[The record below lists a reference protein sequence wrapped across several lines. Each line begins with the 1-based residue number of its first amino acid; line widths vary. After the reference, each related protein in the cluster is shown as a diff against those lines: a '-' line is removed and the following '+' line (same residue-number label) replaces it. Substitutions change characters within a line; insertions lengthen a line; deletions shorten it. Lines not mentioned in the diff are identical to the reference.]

1 MDVDTASYTI
11 AQRYVADGNLPD
23 PASVRVE
30 EWVNAFDQGY
40 PAPEDGTFAVH
51 VDGGADPVPRPAARS
66 CSGSA
71 SRRATSSERTRPD
84 AALTFVI
91 DTSGSMAREDRLE
104 LVKDSL
110 RKLVHGLGRG
120 DSIAVVAFGDDARVV
135 LPPTR
140 ATDEET
146 ILDAIDQLEPGG
158 STNLEAGLRLGYELA
173 RETLPRAT
181 ASTGSSS
188 PPTASPTSG

>member
-11 AQRYVADGNLPD
+11 AQRFVADGNLPD

-30 EWVNAFDQGY
+30 EWVNSFDQDY
-40 PAPEDGTFAVH
+40 PAPEEGTFAVH
-51 VDGGADPVPRPAARS
+51 IDGAPTPFLDQREVLLRVGIKARD
-66 CSGSA
+66 
-71 SRRATSSERTRPD
+71 SSERTRPD

-91 DTSGSMAREDRLE
+91 DTSGSMAQEDRLE

-120 DSIAVVAFGDDARVV
+120 DSIAVVTFGDDARVV

-146 ILDAIDQLEPGG
+146 IIVGHRRARAGRLDQPRGRPPAR
-158 STNLEAGLRLGYELA
+158 LRA
-173 RETLPRAT
+173 RPRDPSRRA
-181 ASTGSSS
+181 ASTASSS
-188 PPTASPTSG
+188 PRMASPTSA